1 MSSSLSS
8 VILIGVVWLLIIT
21 TLFVRRHS
29 PVRRTSKAL
38 SETRVVHEGGTGI
51 ERSRRRPLP
60 AESLYHA
67 DPDADLELVEAE
79 PEQVVID
86 DTRDGVDH
94 IPDSAPPQS
103 VPPVPPV
110 PSVIEGDVVEYRTLD
125 DVDTGEFAPVTAG
138 DAGFPVDGDTG
149 DDEIFAEPTV
159 TDEETVEETVEET
172 DEETDEDAETES
184 DTMAEDD
191 HDDEVGE
198 VGEVGEVAEVAEIV
212 PDEPAR
218 RFAVVD
224 EAYIRGG
231 DIDVSVGTDDE
242 LLVVKDTAE
251 ESDEDAAFSDD
262 EITEDDIDYLVS
274 HQGRGI
280 YDPVASR
287 QLAEQRQARRR
298 RVLMVLAA
306 VTVLSLIG
314 AVALSDALWI
324 VALAGAALTGTY
336 LYSLRKQTLA
346 ERELQRRRLARMRRA
361 RLGVRNTDD
370 RELGVPDR
378 LRRPGAVVVESD
390 DDDPEFAA
398 LEYADVTFAGYD
410 DVQDASYDSGYDDY
424 GYPGDGQP
432 TVRVV

>member
-86 DTRDGVDH
+86 DTRDHTRDDADD
-94 IPDSAPPQS
+94 IPDAAPPLS
-103 VPPVPPV
+103 VPPV

-125 DVDTGEFAPVTAG
+125 DVDTGEFAPVAAG
-138 DAGFPVDGDTG
+138 DDDLPVDGDAG
-149 DDEIFAEPTV
+149 DDEIFVEPTV
-159 TDEETVEETVEET
+159 ADAETA
-172 DEETDEDAETES
+172 EDAEMDSDAES
-184 DTMAEDD
+184 DTVAEDER
-191 HDDEVGE
+191 DDEVADL
-198 VGEVGEVAEVAEIV
+198 AEVAEIV
-212 PDEPAR
+212 RDEPAR
-218 RFAVVD
+218 RFTVVD
-224 EAYIRGG
+224 EAYTRGG

-251 ESDEDAAFSDD
+251 EPDEDAAYSDD
-262 EITEDDIDYLVS
+262 EITEDDIDYLAS

-280 YDPVASR
+280 YNPVASR

-298 RVLMVLAA
+298 RVLLVLVA

-314 AVALSDALWI
+314 AVALSGALWI
-324 VALAGAALTGTY
+324 VTLAGAALTGMY

-410 DVQDASYDSGYDDY
+410 DVQDEVYDSGYDDDY

>member
-86 DTRDGVDH
+86 DTRDHTRDDADD
-94 IPDSAPPQS
+94 IPDAAPPLS
-103 VPPVPPV
+103 VPPV

-125 DVDTGEFAPVTAG
+125 DVDTGEFAPVAAG
-138 DAGFPVDGDTG
+138 DDDLPVDGDAG
-149 DDEIFAEPTV
+149 DDEIFVEPTV
-159 TDEETVEETVEET
+159 ADAETA
-172 DEETDEDAETES
+172 EDAEMDSDAES
-184 DTMAEDD
+184 DTVAEDER
-191 HDDEVGE
+191 DDEVAE
-198 VGEVGEVAEVAEIV
+198 VAEVADLAEVAEIV

-218 RFAVVD
+218 RFTVVD

-251 ESDEDAAFSDD
+251 EPDEDAAYSDD
-262 EITEDDIDYLVS
+262 EITEDDIDYLAS

-280 YDPVASR
+280 YNPVASR

-298 RVLMVLAA
+298 RVLLVLVA

-314 AVALSDALWI
+314 AVALSGALWI
-324 VALAGAALTGTY
+324 VTLAGAALTGMY

-346 ERELQRRRLARMRRA
+346 ERELQRRRLVRMRRA

-410 DVQDASYDSGYDDY
+410 DVQDEVYDSGYDDDDY

-432 TVRVV
+432 TVRVI

>member
-86 DTRDGVDH
+86 DTRDDTRDDADD
-94 IPDSAPPQS
+94 IPDAAPPLS
-103 VPPVPPV
+103 VPPV

-125 DVDTGEFAPVTAG
+125 DVDTGEFAPVAAG
-138 DAGFPVDGDTG
+138 DDDLPVDGDAG
-149 DDEIFAEPTV
+149 DDEIFVEPTV
-159 TDEETVEETVEET
+159 ADAETA
-172 DEETDEDAETES
+172 EDAEMDSDAES
-184 DTMAEDD
+184 DTVAEDER
-191 HDDEVGE
+191 DDEVAE
-198 VGEVGEVAEVAEIV
+198 VADLAEVAEIV

-218 RFAVVD
+218 RFTVVD

-251 ESDEDAAFSDD
+251 EPDEDAAYSDD
-262 EITEDDIDYLVS
+262 EITEDDIDYLAS

-280 YDPVASR
+280 YNPVASR

-298 RVLMVLAA
+298 RVLLVLVA

-314 AVALSDALWI
+314 AVALSGALWI
-324 VALAGAALTGTY
+324 VTLAGAALTGMY

-370 RELGVPDR
+370 RELGLPDR

-410 DVQDASYDSGYDDY
+410 DVQDEVYDSGYDDDY

>member
-86 DTRDGVDH
+86 DTRDDTRDDADGK
-94 IPDSAPPQS
+94 PDAAPPLS
-103 VPPVPPV
+103 VPPV

-125 DVDTGEFAPVTAG
+125 DVDTGEFAPVAAG
-138 DAGFPVDGDTG
+138 DADLPVDGDAG
-149 DDEIFAEPTV
+149 DDEIFVEPTV
-159 TDEETVEETVEET
+159 TDAETT
-172 DEETDEDAETES
+172 EDAEMDSDAES
-184 DTMAEDD
+184 DTVAEDER
-191 HDDEVGE
+191 DDEVAE
-198 VGEVGEVAEVAEIV
+198 VADLAEVAEIV

-218 RFAVVD
+218 RFTVVD

-242 LLVVKDTAE
+242 LLVIKDTSE
-251 ESDEDAAFSDD
+251 EPDEDAAYSDD
-262 EITEDDIDYLVS
+262 EITEDDIDYLTS

-280 YDPVASR
+280 YNPVASR

-298 RVLMVLAA
+298 RVLLVLVA

-314 AVALSDALWI
+314 AVALSGALWI
-324 VALAGAALTGTY
+324 VTLAGAALTGMY

-410 DVQDASYDSGYDDY
+410 DVQDEVYEGGYDDDY

>member
-86 DTRDGVDH
+86 DTRDDTRDDADD
-94 IPDSAPPQS
+94 IPDAAPPLS
-103 VPPVPPV
+103 VPPV

-125 DVDTGEFAPVTAG
+125 DVDTGEFAPVAAG
-138 DAGFPVDGDTG
+138 DDDLPVDGDAG
-149 DDEIFAEPTV
+149 DDEIFVEPTV
-159 TDEETVEETVEET
+159 ADAETA
-172 DEETDEDAETES
+172 EDAEMDSDAES
-184 DTMAEDD
+184 DTVAEDER
-191 HDDEVGE
+191 DDEVAE
-198 VGEVGEVAEVAEIV
+198 VADLAEVAEIV

-218 RFAVVD
+218 RFTVVD

-251 ESDEDAAFSDD
+251 EPDEDAAYSDD
-262 EITEDDIDYLVS
+262 EITEDDIDYLAS

-280 YDPVASR
+280 YNPVASR

-298 RVLMVLAA
+298 RVLLVLVA

-314 AVALSDALWI
+314 AVALSGALWI
-324 VALAGAALTGTY
+324 VTLAGAALTGMY

-410 DVQDASYDSGYDDY
+410 DVQDEVYDSGYDDDY

>member
-86 DTRDGVDH
+86 DTRDHTRDDADD
-94 IPDSAPPQS
+94 IPDAAPPLS
-103 VPPVPPV
+103 VPPV

-125 DVDTGEFAPVTAG
+125 DVDTGEFAPVAAG
-138 DAGFPVDGDTG
+138 DDDLPVDGDAG
-149 DDEIFAEPTV
+149 DDEIFVEPTV
-159 TDEETVEETVEET
+159 ADAETA
-172 DEETDEDAETES
+172 EDAEMDSDAES
-184 DTMAEDD
+184 DTVAEDER
-191 HDDEVGE
+191 DDEVAE
-198 VGEVGEVAEVAEIV
+198 VADLAEVAEIV

-218 RFAVVD
+218 RFTVVD

-251 ESDEDAAFSDD
+251 EPDEDAAYSDD
-262 EITEDDIDYLVS
+262 EITEDDIDYLAS

-280 YDPVASR
+280 YNPVASR

-298 RVLMVLAA
+298 RVLLVLVA

-314 AVALSDALWI
+314 AVALSGALWI
-324 VALAGAALTGTY
+324 VTLAGAALTGMY

-410 DVQDASYDSGYDDY
+410 DVQDEVYDSGYDDDY

>member
-86 DTRDGVDH
+86 DTRDHTRDDADD
-94 IPDSAPPQS
+94 IPDAAPPLS
-103 VPPVPPV
+103 VPPV

-125 DVDTGEFAPVTAG
+125 DVDTGEFAPVAAG
-138 DAGFPVDGDTG
+138 DADLPVDGDAG
-149 DDEIFAEPTV
+149 DDEIFVEPTV
-159 TDEETVEETVEET
+159 ADAETA
-172 DEETDEDAETES
+172 EDAEMDSDAES
-184 DTMAEDD
+184 DTVAEDER
-191 HDDEVGE
+191 DDEVAE
-198 VGEVGEVAEVAEIV
+198 VAEVADLAEVAEIV

-218 RFAVVD
+218 RFTVVD

-251 ESDEDAAFSDD
+251 EPDEDAAYSDD
-262 EITEDDIDYLVS
+262 EITEDDIDYLAS

-280 YDPVASR
+280 YNPVASR

-298 RVLMVLAA
+298 RVLLVLVA

-314 AVALSDALWI
+314 AVALSGALWI
-324 VALAGAALTGTY
+324 VTLAGAALTGMY

-410 DVQDASYDSGYDDY
+410 DVQDEVYDSGYDDDY

-432 TVRVV
+432 TVRVI

>member
-86 DTRDGVDH
+86 DTRDHTRDDADD
-94 IPDSAPPQS
+94 ISDAAPPLS
-103 VPPVPPV
+103 VPPV

-125 DVDTGEFAPVTAG
+125 DVDTGEFAPVAAG
-138 DAGFPVDGDTG
+138 DDDLPVDGDAG
-149 DDEIFAEPTV
+149 DDEIFVEPTV
-159 TDEETVEETVEET
+159 ADAETA
-172 DEETDEDAETES
+172 EDAEMDSDAES
-184 DTMAEDD
+184 DTVAEDER
-191 HDDEVGE
+191 DDEVAE
-198 VGEVGEVAEVAEIV
+198 VADLAEVAEIV

-218 RFAVVD
+218 RFTVVD

-251 ESDEDAAFSDD
+251 EPDEDAAYSDD
-262 EITEDDIDYLVS
+262 EITEDDIDYLAS

-280 YDPVASR
+280 YNPVASR

-298 RVLMVLAA
+298 RVLLVLVA

-314 AVALSDALWI
+314 AVALSGALWI
-324 VALAGAALTGTY
+324 VTLAGAALTGMY

-410 DVQDASYDSGYDDY
+410 DVQDEVYDSGYDDDY

-432 TVRVV
+432 TVRVI

>member
-86 DTRDGVDH
+86 DTRDHTRDDADD
-94 IPDSAPPQS
+94 IPDAASPLS

-125 DVDTGEFAPVTAG
+125 DVDTGEFAPVAAG
-138 DAGFPVDGDTG
+138 DADLPMDGDTG

-159 TDEETVEETVEET
+159 TD
-172 DEETDEDAETES
+172 AETAETAEDTEMDSDAES
-184 DTMAEDD
+184 DTVAEDER
-191 HDDEVGE
+191 DDEVSE
-198 VGEVGEVAEVAEIV
+198 LAEIV

-218 RFAVVD
+218 RFTVVD
-224 EAYIRGG
+224 KAYIRGG

-251 ESDEDAAFSDD
+251 EPDEDVAYSDD
-262 EITEDDIDYLVS
+262 EITEDDIDYLAS

-280 YDPVASR
+280 YNPVASR

-298 RVLMVLAA
+298 RVLLVLVA

-314 AVALSDALWI
+314 AVALSGALWI
-324 VALAGAALTGTY
+324 VTLAGAALTGMY

-410 DVQDASYDSGYDDY
+410 DVQDEVYDSGYDDDY

-432 TVRVV
+432 TGRVV

>member
-51 ERSRRRPLP
+51 ERPRRRPLP

-86 DTRDGVDH
+86 DTRDRTRDDADD
-94 IPDSAPPQS
+94 IPDAASPLS

-125 DVDTGEFAPVTAG
+125 DVDTGEFAPVAAG
-138 DAGFPVDGDTG
+138 DADLPVDGDTG

-159 TDEETVEETVEET
+159 TDEETDGTGP
-172 DEETDEDAETES
+172 DAEMDSDAES
-184 DTMAEDD
+184 DAASDTVAEDD
-191 HDDEVGE
+191 HDDEVSE
-198 VGEVGEVAEVAEIV
+198 LAEIV

-218 RFAVVD
+218 RFTVVD
-224 EAYIRGG
+224 EAYTRGG

-251 ESDEDAAFSDD
+251 EPDEDAAYSDD
-262 EITEDDIDYLVS
+262 EITEDDIDYLAS

-280 YDPVASR
+280 YNPVASR

-298 RVLMVLAA
+298 RVLLVLVA

-314 AVALSDALWI
+314 AVALSGALWI
-324 VALAGAALTGTY
+324 VTLAGAALTGMY

-410 DVQDASYDSGYDDY
+410 DVQDEVYDSGYDDY

>member
-86 DTRDGVDH
+86 DTRDHTRDDADD
-94 IPDSAPPQS
+94 IPDAAPPLS
-103 VPPVPPV
+103 VPPV

-125 DVDTGEFAPVTAG
+125 DVDTGEFAPVAAG
-138 DAGFPVDGDTG
+138 DDDLPVDGDAG
-149 DDEIFAEPTV
+149 DDEIFVEPTV
-159 TDEETVEETVEET
+159 ADAETA
-172 DEETDEDAETES
+172 EDAEMDSDAES
-184 DTMAEDD
+184 DTVAEDER
-191 HDDEVGE
+191 DDEVAE
-198 VGEVGEVAEVAEIV
+198 VADLAEVAEIV

-218 RFAVVD
+218 RFTVVD

-251 ESDEDAAFSDD
+251 EPDEDAAYSDD
-262 EITEDDIDYLVS
+262 EITEDDIDYLAS

-280 YDPVASR
+280 YNPVASR

-298 RVLMVLAA
+298 RVLLVLVA

-314 AVALSDALWI
+314 AVALSGALWI
-324 VALAGAALTGTY
+324 VTLAGAALTGMY

-370 RELGVPDR
+370 RELGLPDR

-410 DVQDASYDSGYDDY
+410 DVQDEVYDSGYDDDY

>member
-86 DTRDGVDH
+86 DTRDHTRDDADD
-94 IPDSAPPQS
+94 IPDAAPPLS
-103 VPPVPPV
+103 VPPV

-125 DVDTGEFAPVTAG
+125 DVDTGEFAPVAAG
-138 DAGFPVDGDTG
+138 DADLPVDGDAG
-149 DDEIFAEPTV
+149 DDEIFVEPTV
-159 TDEETVEETVEET
+159 TDAETA
-172 DEETDEDAETES
+172 EDAEMNSDAES
-184 DTMAEDD
+184 GTVAEDE
-191 HDDEVGE
+191 HDDEVAE
-198 VGEVGEVAEVAEIV
+198 VADLAEVAEIV

-218 RFAVVD
+218 RFTVVD

-251 ESDEDAAFSDD
+251 ELDEDAAYSDD
-262 EITEDDIDYLVS
+262 EITEDDIDYLAS

-280 YDPVASR
+280 YNPVASR

-298 RVLMVLAA
+298 RVLLVLVA

-314 AVALSDALWI
+314 AVALSGALWI
-324 VALAGAALTGTY
+324 VTLAGAALTGMY

-398 LEYADVTFAGYD
+398 LEYADVTFARYD
-410 DVQDASYDSGYDDY
+410 DVQDEVYDSGYDDDY

>member
-86 DTRDGVDH
+86 DTRDHTRDDADD
-94 IPDSAPPQS
+94 IPDAAPPLS
-103 VPPVPPV
+103 VPPV

-125 DVDTGEFAPVTAG
+125 DVDTGEFAPVAAG
-138 DAGFPVDGDTG
+138 DDDLPVDGDAG
-149 DDEIFAEPTV
+149 DDEIFVEPTV
-159 TDEETVEETVEET
+159 ADAETA
-172 DEETDEDAETES
+172 EDAEMDSDAES
-184 DTMAEDD
+184 DTVAEDER
-191 HDDEVGE
+191 DDEVAE
-198 VGEVGEVAEVAEIV
+198 VAEVADLAEVAEIV

-218 RFAVVD
+218 RFTVVD
-224 EAYIRGG
+224 EAYTRGG

-251 ESDEDAAFSDD
+251 EPDEDAAYSDD
-262 EITEDDIDYLVS
+262 EITEDDIDYLAS

-280 YDPVASR
+280 YNPVASR

-298 RVLMVLAA
+298 RVLLVLVA

-314 AVALSDALWI
+314 AVALSGALWI
-324 VALAGAALTGTY
+324 VTLAGAALTGMY

-370 RELGVPDR
+370 RELGLPDR

-410 DVQDASYDSGYDDY
+410 DVQDEVYDSGYDDDDY

>member
-86 DTRDGVDH
+86 DTRDDADD
-94 IPDSAPPQS
+94 IPDAAPPLS
-103 VPPVPPV
+103 VPPV

-125 DVDTGEFAPVTAG
+125 DVDTGEFAPVAAG
-138 DAGFPVDGDTG
+138 DADLPVDGDAG
-149 DDEIFAEPTV
+149 DDEIFVEPTV
-159 TDEETVEETVEET
+159 TDAETT
-172 DEETDEDAETES
+172 EDAEMDS
-184 DTMAEDD
+184 DAEADTVAEDER
-191 HDDEVGE
+191 DDEGAE
-198 VGEVGEVAEVAEIV
+198 VADLAEVAEIV

-218 RFAVVD
+218 RFTVVD

-251 ESDEDAAFSDD
+251 EPDEDAAYSDD
-262 EITEDDIDYLVS
+262 EITEDDIDYLAS

-280 YDPVASR
+280 YNPVASR

-298 RVLMVLAA
+298 RVLLVLVA

-314 AVALSDALWI
+314 AVALSGALWI
-324 VALAGAALTGTY
+324 VTLAGAALTGMY

-410 DVQDASYDSGYDDY
+410 DVQDEVYDSGYDDDY

>member
-86 DTRDGVDH
+86 DTRDHTRDDADD
-94 IPDSAPPQS
+94 IPDAAPPLS
-103 VPPVPPV
+103 VPPV

-125 DVDTGEFAPVTAG
+125 DVDTGEFAPVAAG
-138 DAGFPVDGDTG
+138 DDDLPVDGDAG
-149 DDEIFAEPTV
+149 DDEIFVEPTV
-159 TDEETVEETVEET
+159 ADAETA
-172 DEETDEDAETES
+172 EDAEMDSDAES
-184 DTMAEDD
+184 DTVAEDER
-191 HDDEVGE
+191 DDEVAE
-198 VGEVGEVAEVAEIV
+198 VAEVADLAEVAEIV

-218 RFAVVD
+218 RFTVVD

-251 ESDEDAAFSDD
+251 EPDEDAAYSDD
-262 EITEDDIDYLVS
+262 EITEDDIDYLAS

-280 YDPVASR
+280 YNPVASR

-298 RVLMVLAA
+298 RVLLVLVA

-314 AVALSDALWI
+314 AVALSGALWI
-324 VALAGAALTGTY
+324 VTLAGAALTGMY

-370 RELGVPDR
+370 RELGVPGR

-398 LEYADVTFAGYD
+398 LEYADVTFARYD
-410 DVQDASYDSGYDDY
+410 DVQDEVYDSGYDDDY

-432 TVRVV
+432 TVRVI

>member
-86 DTRDGVDH
+86 DTRDHTRDDADD
-94 IPDSAPPQS
+94 IPDAAPPLS
-103 VPPVPPV
+103 VPPV

-125 DVDTGEFAPVTAG
+125 DVDTGEFAPVAAG
-138 DAGFPVDGDTG
+138 DDDLPVDGDAG
-149 DDEIFAEPTV
+149 DDEIFVEPTV
-159 TDEETVEETVEET
+159 ADAETA
-172 DEETDEDAETES
+172 EDAEMDSDAES
-184 DTMAEDD
+184 DTVAEDER
-191 HDDEVGE
+191 DDEVAE
-198 VGEVGEVAEVAEIV
+198 VADLAEVAEIV

-218 RFAVVD
+218 RFTVVD
-224 EAYIRGG
+224 EAYTRGG

-251 ESDEDAAFSDD
+251 EPDEDAAYSDD
-262 EITEDDIDYLVS
+262 EITEDDIDYLAS

-280 YDPVASR
+280 YNPVASR

-298 RVLMVLAA
+298 RVLLVLVA

-314 AVALSDALWI
+314 AVALSGALWI
-324 VALAGAALTGTY
+324 VTLAGAALTGMY

-390 DDDPEFAA
+390 DDDPEFAV

-410 DVQDASYDSGYDDY
+410 DVQDEVYDSGYDDDY

>member
-1 MSSSLSS
+1 VSSSLSS

-86 DTRDGVDH
+86 DTRDHTRDDADD
-94 IPDSAPPQS
+94 IPDAAPPLS
-103 VPPVPPV
+103 VPPV

-125 DVDTGEFAPVTAG
+125 DVDTGEFAPVAAG
-138 DAGFPVDGDTG
+138 DADLPVDGDAG
-149 DDEIFAEPTV
+149 DDEIFVEPTV
-159 TDEETVEETVEET
+159 TDAETA
-172 DEETDEDAETES
+172 EDAEMNSVAES
-184 DTMAEDD
+184 DTVAEDE
-191 HDDEVGE
+191 HDDEVAE
-198 VGEVGEVAEVAEIV
+198 VAEVADLAEVAEIV

-218 RFAVVD
+218 RFTVVD

-251 ESDEDAAFSDD
+251 EPDEDAAYSDD
-262 EITEDDIDYLVS
+262 EITEDDIDYLAS

-280 YDPVASR
+280 YNPVASR

-298 RVLMVLAA
+298 RVLLVLVA

-314 AVALSDALWI
+314 AVALSGVMWI
-324 VALAGAALTGTY
+324 VTLAGAALTGMY

-410 DVQDASYDSGYDDY
+410 DVQDEVYDSGYDDY

>member
-1 MSSSLSS
+1 VSSSLSS

-86 DTRDGVDH
+86 DTRDHTRDDADD
-94 IPDSAPPQS
+94 ISDAAPPLS
-103 VPPVPPV
+103 VPPV

-125 DVDTGEFAPVTAG
+125 DVDTGEFAPVAAG
-138 DAGFPVDGDTG
+138 DDDLPVDGDAG
-149 DDEIFAEPTV
+149 DDEIFVEPTV
-159 TDEETVEETVEET
+159 ADAETA
-172 DEETDEDAETES
+172 EDAEMDSDAES
-184 DTMAEDD
+184 DTVAEDER
-191 HDDEVGE
+191 DDEVAE
-198 VGEVGEVAEVAEIV
+198 VAEVADLAEVAEIV

-218 RFAVVD
+218 RFTVVD

-251 ESDEDAAFSDD
+251 EPDEDAAYCDD
-262 EITEDDIDYLVS
+262 EITEDDIDYLAS

-280 YDPVASR
+280 YNPVASR

-298 RVLMVLAA
+298 RVLLVLVA

-314 AVALSDALWI
+314 AVALSGALWI
-324 VALAGAALTGTY
+324 VTLAGAALTGMY

-410 DVQDASYDSGYDDY
+410 DVQDEVYDSGYDDDDY

-432 TVRVV
+432 TVRVI

>member
-86 DTRDGVDH
+86 DTRDHTRDDADD
-94 IPDSAPPQS
+94 IPDAAPPLS
-103 VPPVPPV
+103 VPPV

-125 DVDTGEFAPVTAG
+125 DVDTGEFAPVAAG
-138 DAGFPVDGDTG
+138 DDDLPVDGDAG
-149 DDEIFAEPTV
+149 DDEIFVEPTV
-159 TDEETVEETVEET
+159 ADAETA
-172 DEETDEDAETES
+172 EDAEMDSDAES
-184 DTMAEDD
+184 DTVAEDER
-191 HDDEVGE
+191 DDEVAE
-198 VGEVGEVAEVAEIV
+198 VAEVADLAEVAEIV

-218 RFAVVD
+218 RFTVVD

-251 ESDEDAAFSDD
+251 EPDEDAAYSDD
-262 EITEDDIDYLVS
+262 EITEDDIDYLAS

-280 YDPVASR
+280 YNPVASR

-298 RVLMVLAA
+298 RVLLVLVA

-314 AVALSDALWI
+314 AVALSGALWI
-324 VALAGAALTGTY
+324 VTLAGAALTGMY

-370 RELGVPDR
+370 RGLGVPDR

-410 DVQDASYDSGYDDY
+410 DVQDEVYDSGYDDDY

-432 TVRVV
+432 TVRVI

>member
-86 DTRDGVDH
+86 DTRDRTRDDADD
-94 IPDSAPPQS
+94 IPDAASPLS

-125 DVDTGEFAPVTAG
+125 DVDTGEFAPVAAG
-138 DAGFPVDGDTG
+138 DADLPVDGDTG

-159 TDEETVEETVEET
+159 TD
-172 DEETDEDAETES
+172 AETAETAEDTEMDSDAES
-184 DTMAEDD
+184 DTVAEDER
-191 HDDEVGE
+191 DDEVSE
-198 VGEVGEVAEVAEIV
+198 LAEIV

-218 RFAVVD
+218 RFTVVD
-224 EAYIRGG
+224 KAYTRGG

-251 ESDEDAAFSDD
+251 EPDEDAAYSDD
-262 EITEDDIDYLVS
+262 EITEDDIDYLAS

-280 YDPVASR
+280 YNPVASR

-298 RVLMVLAA
+298 RVLLVLVA

-314 AVALSDALWI
+314 AVALSGALWI
-324 VALAGAALTGTY
+324 VTLAGAALTGMY

-410 DVQDASYDSGYDDY
+410 DVQDEVYDSGYDDDY

>member
-1 MSSSLSS
+1 
-8 VILIGVVWLLIIT
+8 
-21 TLFVRRHS
+21 
-29 PVRRTSKAL
+29 
-38 SETRVVHEGGTGI
+38 
-51 ERSRRRPLP
+51 
-60 AESLYHA
+60 
-67 DPDADLELVEAE
+67 ELVEAE

-86 DTRDGVDH
+86 DTRDDTRDDADGK
-94 IPDSAPPQS
+94 PDAAPPLS
-103 VPPVPPV
+103 VPPV

-125 DVDTGEFAPVTAG
+125 DVDTGEFAPVAAG
-138 DAGFPVDGDTG
+138 DADLPVDGDAG
-149 DDEIFAEPTV
+149 DDEIFVEPTV
-159 TDEETVEETVEET
+159 TDAETT
-172 DEETDEDAETES
+172 EDAEMDSDAES
-184 DTMAEDD
+184 DTVAEDER
-191 HDDEVGE
+191 DDEVAE
-198 VGEVGEVAEVAEIV
+198 VADLAEVAEIV

-218 RFAVVD
+218 RFTVVD

-242 LLVVKDTAE
+242 LLVIKDTSE
-251 ESDEDAAFSDD
+251 EPDEDAAYSDD
-262 EITEDDIDYLVS
+262 EITEDDIDYLTS

-280 YDPVASR
+280 YNPVASR

-298 RVLMVLAA
+298 RVLLVLVA

-314 AVALSDALWI
+314 AVALSGALWI
-324 VALAGAALTGTY
+324 VTLAGAALTGMY

-410 DVQDASYDSGYDDY
+410 DVQDEVYEGGYDDDY

>member
-86 DTRDGVDH
+86 DTRDHTRDDADD
-94 IPDSAPPQS
+94 IPDAAPPLS
-103 VPPVPPV
+103 VPPV

-125 DVDTGEFAPVTAG
+125 DVDTGEFAPVAAG
-138 DAGFPVDGDTG
+138 DDDLPVDGDAG
-149 DDEIFAEPTV
+149 DDEIFVEPTV
-159 TDEETVEETVEET
+159 ADAETA
-172 DEETDEDAETES
+172 EDAEMDSDAES
-184 DTMAEDD
+184 DTVAEDER
-191 HDDEVGE
+191 DDEVAE
-198 VGEVGEVAEVAEIV
+198 VAEVADLAEVAEIV

-218 RFAVVD
+218 RFTVVD

-251 ESDEDAAFSDD
+251 EPDEDAAYSDD
-262 EITEDDIDYLVS
+262 EITEDDIDYLAS

-280 YDPVASR
+280 YNPVASR

-298 RVLMVLAA
+298 RVLLVLVA

-314 AVALSDALWI
+314 AVALSGALWI
-324 VALAGAALTGTY
+324 VTLAGAALTGMY

-346 ERELQRRRLARMRRA
+346 ERELQRRRLVRMRRA

-410 DVQDASYDSGYDDY
+410 DVQDEVYDSGYDDDY

-432 TVRVV
+432 TVRVI

>member
-86 DTRDGVDH
+86 DTRDDADD
-94 IPDSAPPQS
+94 IPDAAPPLS
-103 VPPVPPV
+103 VPPV

-125 DVDTGEFAPVTAG
+125 DVDTGEFAPVAAG
-138 DAGFPVDGDTG
+138 DDDLPVDGDAG
-149 DDEIFAEPTV
+149 DDEIFVEPTV
-159 TDEETVEETVEET
+159 ADAETA
-172 DEETDEDAETES
+172 EDAEMDSDAES
-184 DTMAEDD
+184 DTVAEDER
-191 HDDEVGE
+191 DDEVAE
-198 VGEVGEVAEVAEIV
+198 VADLAEVAEIV

-218 RFAVVD
+218 RFTVVD
-224 EAYIRGG
+224 EAYTRGG

-251 ESDEDAAFSDD
+251 EPDEDAAYSDD
-262 EITEDDIDYLVS
+262 EITEDDIDYLAS

-280 YDPVASR
+280 YNPVASR

-298 RVLMVLAA
+298 RVLLVLVA

-314 AVALSDALWI
+314 AVALSGALWI
-324 VALAGAALTGTY
+324 VTLAGAALTGMY

-410 DVQDASYDSGYDDY
+410 DVQDEVYDSGYDDDY

>member
-86 DTRDGVDH
+86 DTRDHTRDDADD
-94 IPDSAPPQS
+94 IPDAAPPLS
-103 VPPVPPV
+103 VPPV

-125 DVDTGEFAPVTAG
+125 DVDTGEFAPVAAG
-138 DAGFPVDGDTG
+138 DADLPVDGDAG
-149 DDEIFAEPTV
+149 DDEIFVEPTV
-159 TDEETVEETVEET
+159 TDAETA
-172 DEETDEDAETES
+172 EDAEMDSDAES
-184 DTMAEDD
+184 DTVAEDER
-191 HDDEVGE
+191 DDEVADL
-198 VGEVGEVAEVAEIV
+198 AEVAEIV

-218 RFAVVD
+218 RFTVVD
-224 EAYIRGG
+224 EAYTRGG

-251 ESDEDAAFSDD
+251 EPDEDAAYSDD
-262 EITEDDIDYLVS
+262 EITEDDIDYLAS

-280 YDPVASR
+280 YNPVASR

-298 RVLMVLAA
+298 RVLLVLVA

-314 AVALSDALWI
+314 AVALSGALWI
-324 VALAGAALTGTY
+324 VTLAGAALTGMY

-410 DVQDASYDSGYDDY
+410 DVQDEVYDSGYDDDY

>member
-86 DTRDGVDH
+86 DTRDDADD
-94 IPDSAPPQS
+94 IPDAAPPLS
-103 VPPVPPV
+103 VPPV

-125 DVDTGEFAPVTAG
+125 DVDTGEFAPVAAG
-138 DAGFPVDGDTG
+138 DDDLPVDGDAG
-149 DDEIFAEPTV
+149 DDEIFVEPTV
-159 TDEETVEETVEET
+159 TDAETVE
-172 DEETDEDAETES
+172 DAEMDSDAES
-184 DTMAEDD
+184 ATVAEDER
-191 HDDEVGE
+191 DDEVAE
-198 VGEVGEVAEVAEIV
+198 VADLAEVAEIV

-218 RFAVVD
+218 RFTVVD

-242 LLVVKDTAE
+242 LLVIKDTSE
-251 ESDEDAAFSDD
+251 DPDEDAAYSDD
-262 EITEDDIDYLVS
+262 EITEDDIDYLAS

-280 YDPVASR
+280 YNPVASR

-298 RVLMVLAA
+298 RVLLVLVA

-314 AVALSDALWI
+314 AVALSGALWI
-324 VALAGAALTGTY
+324 VTLAGAALTGMY

-410 DVQDASYDSGYDDY
+410 DVQDEVYDSGYDDDY

>member
-86 DTRDGVDH
+86 DTRDHTRDDADD
-94 IPDSAPPQS
+94 IPDAAPPLS
-103 VPPVPPV
+103 VPPV

-125 DVDTGEFAPVTAG
+125 DVDTGEFAPVAAG
-138 DAGFPVDGDTG
+138 DDDLPVDGDAG
-149 DDEIFAEPTV
+149 DDEIFVEPTV
-159 TDEETVEETVEET
+159 ADAETA
-172 DEETDEDAETES
+172 EDAEMDSGAES
-184 DTMAEDD
+184 DTVAEDER
-191 HDDEVGE
+191 DDEVAE
-198 VGEVGEVAEVAEIV
+198 VADLAEVAEIV

-218 RFAVVD
+218 RFTVVD

-251 ESDEDAAFSDD
+251 EPDEDAAYSDD
-262 EITEDDIDYLVS
+262 EITEDDIDYLAS

-280 YDPVASR
+280 YNPVASR

-298 RVLMVLAA
+298 RVLLVLVA
-306 VTVLSLIG
+306 VSVLSLIG
-314 AVALSDALWI
+314 AVALSGALWI
-324 VALAGAALTGTY
+324 VTLAGVALTGMY

-361 RLGVRNTDD
+361 RLGVRSTDD

-410 DVQDASYDSGYDDY
+410 DVQDEVYDSGYDDDY

>member
-86 DTRDGVDH
+86 DTRDHTRDDADD
-94 IPDSAPPQS
+94 IPDAAPPLS
-103 VPPVPPV
+103 VPPV

-125 DVDTGEFAPVTAG
+125 DVDTGEFAPVAAG
-138 DAGFPVDGDTG
+138 DDDLPVDGDAG
-149 DDEIFAEPTV
+149 DDEIFVEPTV
-159 TDEETVEETVEET
+159 ADAETA
-172 DEETDEDAETES
+172 EDAEMDSGAES
-184 DTMAEDD
+184 DTVAEDER
-191 HDDEVGE
+191 DDEVADL
-198 VGEVGEVAEVAEIV
+198 AEVAEIV

-218 RFAVVD
+218 RFTVVD

-251 ESDEDAAFSDD
+251 EPDEDAAYSDD
-262 EITEDDIDYLVS
+262 EITEDDIDYLAS

-280 YDPVASR
+280 YNPVASR

-298 RVLMVLAA
+298 RVLLVLVA

-314 AVALSDALWI
+314 AVALSGALWI
-324 VALAGAALTGTY
+324 VTLAGAALTGMY

-410 DVQDASYDSGYDDY
+410 DVQDEVYDSGYDDDY

>member
-86 DTRDGVDH
+86 DTRDHTRDDADD
-94 IPDSAPPQS
+94 IPDAAPPLS
-103 VPPVPPV
+103 VPPV

-125 DVDTGEFAPVTAG
+125 DVDTGEFAPVAAG
-138 DAGFPVDGDTG
+138 DDDLPVDGDAG
-149 DDEIFAEPTV
+149 DDEIFVEPTV
-159 TDEETVEETVEET
+159 ADAETA
-172 DEETDEDAETES
+172 EDAEMDSDAES
-184 DTMAEDD
+184 DTVAEDER
-191 HDDEVGE
+191 DDEVADL
-198 VGEVGEVAEVAEIV
+198 AEVAEIV

-218 RFAVVD
+218 RFTVVD

-251 ESDEDAAFSDD
+251 EPDEDAAYSDD
-262 EITEDDIDYLVS
+262 EITEDDIDYLAS

-280 YDPVASR
+280 YNPVASR

-298 RVLMVLAA
+298 RVLLVLVA

-314 AVALSDALWI
+314 AVALSGALWI
-324 VALAGAALTGTY
+324 VTLAGAALTGMY

-370 RELGVPDR
+370 RELGLPDR

-410 DVQDASYDSGYDDY
+410 DVQDEVYDSGYDDDY

>member
-86 DTRDGVDH
+86 DTRDHTRDDADD
-94 IPDSAPPQS
+94 IPDAAPPLS
-103 VPPVPPV
+103 VPPV
-110 PSVIEGDVVEYRTLD
+110 PSVIEGDVVEYWTLD
-125 DVDTGEFAPVTAG
+125 DVDTGEFAPVAAG
-138 DAGFPVDGDTG
+138 DDDLPVDGDAG
-149 DDEIFAEPTV
+149 DDEIFVEPTV
-159 TDEETVEETVEET
+159 ADAETA
-172 DEETDEDAETES
+172 EDAEMDSDAES
-184 DTMAEDD
+184 DTVAEDEC
-191 HDDEVGE
+191 DDEVADL
-198 VGEVGEVAEVAEIV
+198 AEVAEIV

-218 RFAVVD
+218 RFTVVD
-224 EAYIRGG
+224 EAYTRGG

-251 ESDEDAAFSDD
+251 EPDEDAAYSDD
-262 EITEDDIDYLVS
+262 EITEDDIDYLAS

-280 YDPVASR
+280 YNPVASR

-298 RVLMVLAA
+298 RVLLVLVA

-314 AVALSDALWI
+314 AVALSGALWI
-324 VALAGAALTGTY
+324 VTLAGAALTGMY

-410 DVQDASYDSGYDDY
+410 DVQDEVYDSGYDDDY

>member
-86 DTRDGVDH
+86 DTRDHTRDDADD
-94 IPDSAPPQS
+94 IPDAAPPLS
-103 VPPVPPV
+103 VPPV

-125 DVDTGEFAPVTAG
+125 DVDTGEFAPVAAG
-138 DAGFPVDGDTG
+138 DDDLPVDGDAG
-149 DDEIFAEPTV
+149 DDEIFVEPTA
-159 TDEETVEETVEET
+159 T
-172 DEETDEDAETES
+172 DAETAEDAKMDSGAES
-184 DTMAEDD
+184 DTVAEDER
-191 HDDEVGE
+191 DDEVAE
-198 VGEVGEVAEVAEIV
+198 VADLAEVAEIV

-218 RFAVVD
+218 RFTVVD

-251 ESDEDAAFSDD
+251 EPDEDAAYSDD
-262 EITEDDIDYLVS
+262 EITEDDIDYLAS

-280 YDPVASR
+280 YNPVESR

-298 RVLMVLAA
+298 RVLLVLVA

-314 AVALSDALWI
+314 AVALSGALWI
-324 VALAGAALTGTY
+324 VTLAGAALTGMY

-410 DVQDASYDSGYDDY
+410 DVQDEVYDSGYDDDY

>member
-1 MSSSLSS
+1 VSSSLSS
-8 VILIGVVWLLIIT
+8 VVLIGVVWLLIIT

-60 AESLYHA
+60 AESLYRA

-86 DTRDGVDH
+86 DTRDDSYDD
-94 IPDSAPPQS
+94 IPDVAPPL
-103 VPPVPPV
+103 PV
-110 PSVIEGDVVEYRTLD
+110 PSVIEGDVVEYRTQD
-125 DVDTGEFAPVTAG
+125 DVDTGEFAPVSAEIAE
-138 DAGFPVDGDTG
+138 DAEDADVDSAVDADFPVDGDTTGDGDAVAELPVVEVEAEVEAEAEEMDDVETG
-149 DDEIFAEPTV
+149 DDREP
-159 TDEETVEETVEET
+159 
-172 DEETDEDAETES
+172 
-184 DTMAEDD
+184 
-191 HDDEVGE
+191 
-198 VGEVGEVAEVAEIV
+198 VADIV
-212 PDEPAR
+212 PDEPVR

-251 ESDEDAAFSDD
+251 ESDEDAAYFDD
-262 EITEDDIDYLVS
+262 EITEDDIDYLAS
-274 HQGRGI
+274 RQGRGI
-280 YDPVASR
+280 YNPVASR
-287 QLAEQRQARRR
+287 QLAEQRQSRRR
-298 RVLMVLAA
+298 RVLMVLVV

-314 AVALSDALWI
+314 AVALSGSLWI
-324 VALAGAALTGTY
+324 VTLLGAALTGMY

-346 ERELQRRRLARMRRA
+346 ERELQHRRLARMRRA

-390 DDDPEFAA
+390 DADPEFAA

-410 DVQDASYDSGYDDY
+410 DVPDNDDGYYDAYDDGY
-424 GYPGDGQP
+424 GHPGDGHP
-432 TVRVV
+432 RVRVV

>member
-86 DTRDGVDH
+86 DTRDHTRDDADD
-94 IPDSAPPQS
+94 IPDAASPLS

-125 DVDTGEFAPVTAG
+125 DVDTGEFAPVAAG
-138 DAGFPVDGDTG
+138 DADLPMDGDTG

-159 TDEETVEETVEET
+159 TD
-172 DEETDEDAETES
+172 AETAETAEDTEMDSDAES
-184 DTMAEDD
+184 DTVAEDER
-191 HDDEVGE
+191 DDEVSE
-198 VGEVGEVAEVAEIV
+198 LAEIV

-218 RFAVVD
+218 RFTVVD
-224 EAYIRGG
+224 KAYIRGG

-251 ESDEDAAFSDD
+251 EPDEDAAYSDD
-262 EITEDDIDYLVS
+262 EITEDDIDYLAS

-280 YDPVASR
+280 YNPVASR

-298 RVLMVLAA
+298 RVLLVLVA

-314 AVALSDALWI
+314 AVALSGALWI
-324 VALAGAALTGTY
+324 VTLAGAALTGMY

-410 DVQDASYDSGYDDY
+410 DVQDEVYDSGYDDDY

>member
-86 DTRDGVDH
+86 DTRDHTRDDADD
-94 IPDSAPPQS
+94 IPDAAPPLS
-103 VPPVPPV
+103 VPPV

-125 DVDTGEFAPVTAG
+125 DVDTGEFAPVAAG
-138 DAGFPVDGDTG
+138 DADLPVDGDAG
-149 DDEIFAEPTV
+149 DDEIFVEPTV
-159 TDEETVEETVEET
+159 TDAETA
-172 DEETDEDAETES
+172 EDAEMNSDAES
-184 DTMAEDD
+184 DTVAEDER
-191 HDDEVGE
+191 DDEVAE
-198 VGEVGEVAEVAEIV
+198 VADLAEVAEIV

-218 RFAVVD
+218 RFTVVD

-251 ESDEDAAFSDD
+251 EPDEDAAYSDD
-262 EITEDDIDYLVS
+262 EITEDDIDYLAS

-280 YDPVASR
+280 YNPVASR

-298 RVLMVLAA
+298 RVLLVLVA

-314 AVALSDALWI
+314 AVALSGALWI
-324 VALAGAALTGTY
+324 VTLAGAALTGMY

-410 DVQDASYDSGYDDY
+410 DVQDEVYDSGYDDDY

>member
-86 DTRDGVDH
+86 DTRDDADD
-94 IPDSAPPQS
+94 IPDAAPPLS
-103 VPPVPPV
+103 VPPV

-125 DVDTGEFAPVTAG
+125 DVDTGEFAPVAAG
-138 DAGFPVDGDTG
+138 DADLPVDGGAG
-149 DDEIFAEPTV
+149 DDEIFVEPTV
-159 TDEETVEETVEET
+159 TDAETA
-172 DEETDEDAETES
+172 EDAEMHSVAES
-184 DTMAEDD
+184 DTVAEDE
-191 HDDEVGE
+191 HDDEVAE
-198 VGEVGEVAEVAEIV
+198 VAEVADLAEVAEIV

-218 RFAVVD
+218 RFTVVD

-251 ESDEDAAFSDD
+251 EPDEDAAYSDD
-262 EITEDDIDYLVS
+262 EITEDDIDYLAS

-280 YDPVASR
+280 YNPVASR

-298 RVLMVLAA
+298 RVLLVLVA
-306 VTVLSLIG
+306 VSVLSLIG
-314 AVALSDALWI
+314 AVALSGALWI
-324 VALAGAALTGTY
+324 VTLAGAALTGMY

-410 DVQDASYDSGYDDY
+410 DVQDEVYDSGYDDY

>member
-86 DTRDGVDH
+86 DTRDDADD
-94 IPDSAPPQS
+94 IPDAAPPLS
-103 VPPVPPV
+103 VPPV

-125 DVDTGEFAPVTAG
+125 DVDTGEFAPVAAG
-138 DAGFPVDGDTG
+138 DADLPVDGDAG
-149 DDEIFAEPTV
+149 DDEIFVEPTV
-159 TDEETVEETVEET
+159 TDAETA
-172 DEETDEDAETES
+172 EDAEMDSDAES
-184 DTMAEDD
+184 DTVAEDER
-191 HDDEVGE
+191 DDEVAE
-198 VGEVGEVAEVAEIV
+198 VADLAEVAEIV

-218 RFAVVD
+218 RFTVVD

-251 ESDEDAAFSDD
+251 EPDEDAAYSDD
-262 EITEDDIDYLVS
+262 EITEDDIDYLAS

-280 YDPVASR
+280 YNPVASR

-298 RVLMVLAA
+298 RVLLVLVA

-314 AVALSDALWI
+314 AVALSGALWI
-324 VALAGAALTGTY
+324 VTLAGAALTGMY

-410 DVQDASYDSGYDDY
+410 DVQDEVYDSGYDDDY

>member
-1 MSSSLSS
+1 VSSSLSS

-86 DTRDGVDH
+86 DTRDHTRDDADD
-94 IPDSAPPQS
+94 IPDAAPPLS
-103 VPPVPPV
+103 VSPV

-125 DVDTGEFAPVTAG
+125 DVDTGEFAPVAAG
-138 DAGFPVDGDTG
+138 DDDLPVDGDAG
-149 DDEIFAEPTV
+149 DDEIFVEPTV
-159 TDEETVEETVEET
+159 TDAETA
-172 DEETDEDAETES
+172 EDAEMDSGAES
-184 DTMAEDD
+184 DTVAEDER
-191 HDDEVGE
+191 DDEVAE
-198 VGEVGEVAEVAEIV
+198 VADLAEVAEIV

-218 RFAVVD
+218 RFTVVD

-251 ESDEDAAFSDD
+251 EPDEDAAYSDD
-262 EITEDDIDYLVS
+262 EITEDDIDYLAS

-280 YDPVASR
+280 YNPVASR

-298 RVLMVLAA
+298 RVLLVLVA

-314 AVALSDALWI
+314 AVALSGALWI
-324 VALAGAALTGTY
+324 VTLAGAALTGMY

-410 DVQDASYDSGYDDY
+410 DVQDEVYDSGYDDY

>member
-86 DTRDGVDH
+86 DTRDHTRDDADD
-94 IPDSAPPQS
+94 IPDAAPPLS
-103 VPPVPPV
+103 VPPV

-125 DVDTGEFAPVTAG
+125 DVDTGEFAPVAAG
-138 DAGFPVDGDTG
+138 DADLPVDGDAG
-149 DDEIFAEPTV
+149 DDEIFVEPTV
-159 TDEETVEETVEET
+159 TDAETT
-172 DEETDEDAETES
+172 EDAEMDSDAES
-184 DTMAEDD
+184 DTVAEDER
-191 HDDEVGE
+191 DDEVAE
-198 VGEVGEVAEVAEIV
+198 VADLAEVAEIV

-218 RFAVVD
+218 RFTVVD

-251 ESDEDAAFSDD
+251 EPDEDAAYSDD
-262 EITEDDIDYLVS
+262 EITEDDIDYLAS

-280 YDPVASR
+280 YNPVASR

-298 RVLMVLAA
+298 RVLLVLVA

-314 AVALSDALWI
+314 AVALSGALWI
-324 VALAGAALTGTY
+324 VTLAGAALTGMY

-410 DVQDASYDSGYDDY
+410 DVQDEVYDSGYDDDDY

-432 TVRVV
+432 TVRVI

>member
-86 DTRDGVDH
+86 DTRDDADD
-94 IPDSAPPQS
+94 IPDAAPPLS
-103 VPPVPPV
+103 VPPV

-125 DVDTGEFAPVTAG
+125 DVDTGEFAPVAAG
-138 DAGFPVDGDTG
+138 DDDLPVDGDAG
-149 DDEIFAEPTV
+149 DDEIFVEPTV
-159 TDEETVEETVEET
+159 TDAETA
-172 DEETDEDAETES
+172 EDAEMDSDAES
-184 DTMAEDD
+184 ATVAEDER
-191 HDDEVGE
+191 DDEVAE
-198 VGEVGEVAEVAEIV
+198 VADLAEVAEIV

-218 RFAVVD
+218 RFTVVD

-251 ESDEDAAFSDD
+251 EPDEDAAYSDD
-262 EITEDDIDYLVS
+262 EITEDDIDYLAS

-280 YDPVASR
+280 YNPVASR

-298 RVLMVLAA
+298 RVLLVLVA

-314 AVALSDALWI
+314 AVALSGALWI
-324 VALAGAALTGTY
+324 VTLAGAALTGMY

-410 DVQDASYDSGYDDY
+410 DVQDEVYDSGYDDDY

>member
-86 DTRDGVDH
+86 DTRDDADD
-94 IPDSAPPQS
+94 IPDAAPPLS
-103 VPPVPPV
+103 VPPV

-125 DVDTGEFAPVTAG
+125 DVDTGEFAPVAAG
-138 DAGFPVDGDTG
+138 DDDLPVDGDAG
-149 DDEIFAEPTV
+149 DDEIFVEPTV
-159 TDEETVEETVEET
+159 TDAETA
-172 DEETDEDAETES
+172 EDAEMDSGAES
-184 DTMAEDD
+184 DTVAEDER
-191 HDDEVGE
+191 DDEVAE
-198 VGEVGEVAEVAEIV
+198 VADLAEVAEIV

-218 RFAVVD
+218 RFTVVD

-251 ESDEDAAFSDD
+251 EPDEDAAYSDD
-262 EITEDDIDYLVS
+262 EITEDDIDYLAS

-280 YDPVASR
+280 YNPVASR

-298 RVLMVLAA
+298 RVLLVLVA
-306 VTVLSLIG
+306 VSVLSLIG
-314 AVALSDALWI
+314 AVALSGALWI
-324 VALAGAALTGTY
+324 VTLAGVALTGMY

-361 RLGVRNTDD
+361 RLGVRSTDD

-410 DVQDASYDSGYDDY
+410 DVQDEVYDSGYDDDY

>member
-86 DTRDGVDH
+86 DTRDDADD
-94 IPDSAPPQS
+94 IPDAAPPLS
-103 VPPVPPV
+103 VPPV

-125 DVDTGEFAPVTAG
+125 DVDTGEFAPVVAG
-138 DAGFPVDGDTG
+138 DDDLPVDGDAG
-149 DDEIFAEPTV
+149 DDEIFVEPTV
-159 TDEETVEETVEET
+159 ADAETA
-172 DEETDEDAETES
+172 EDAEMDSDAES
-184 DTMAEDD
+184 DTVAEDER
-191 HDDEVGE
+191 DDEVADL
-198 VGEVGEVAEVAEIV
+198 AEVAEIV

-218 RFAVVD
+218 RFTVVD

-251 ESDEDAAFSDD
+251 EPDEDAAYSDD
-262 EITEDDIDYLVS
+262 EITEDDIDYLAS

-280 YDPVASR
+280 YNPVASR

-298 RVLMVLAA
+298 RVLLVLVA

-314 AVALSDALWI
+314 AVALSGALWI
-324 VALAGAALTGTY
+324 VTLAGAALTGMY

-410 DVQDASYDSGYDDY
+410 DVQDEVYDSGYDDDY